1 MKILVKV
8 RPSAKK
14 ELVERVGQPTL
25 NFNGEQKEEIDFYKV
40 WVKEPAVD
48 GWANEAVIQA
58 LAEHLKIPKSFIKLK
73 SGQTSRQKVFEILK
87 P

>member
-14 ELVERVGQPTL
+14 ELVEKVGQPAL
-25 NFNGEQKEEIDFYKV
+25 NFYGAQKEEIDFYKI

-48 GWANEAVIQA
+48 GKANEAVIRA
-58 LAEHLKIPKSFIKLK
+58 LAEHLKISPSRIKIK
-73 SGQTSRQKVFEILK
+73 SGRESRQKVIEVV
-87 P
+87 